1 MDKLPYDIGLVK
13 YKLHF
18 EKDQRMESSRDGWPW
33 AGFMTSRR
41 SGFSGTR
48 RLAWCKGSPKC
59 VNDGCPYLNQ
69 YSKNNRVQFEVKN
82 GESICHSCG
91 APAVHIPC
99 PASKVW
105 EFDDSNSA
113 VVVYHHG
120 VHTCVP
126 NAHRSVPQETYDDAA
141 SKFKAVKKLGPK
153 AYASNQI
160 IEAVEDGKS
169 IDEVLDLAVDLAPDK
184 IKRIKEK
191 VKRSMNPSG
200 ARDIS
205 LRRKAGINPGNK

>member
-1 MDKLPYDIGLVK
+1 MG
-13 YKLHF
+13 
-18 EKDQRMESSRDGWPW
+18 S
-33 AGFMTSRR
+33 
-41 SGFSGTR
+41 TR
-48 RLAWCKGSPKC
+48 
-59 VNDGCPYLNQ
+59 
-69 YSKNNRVQFEVKN
+69 
-82 GESICHSCG
+82 
-91 APAVHIPC
+91 
-99 PASKVW
+99 
-105 EFDDSNSA
+105 
-113 VVVYHHG
+113 
-120 VHTCVP
+120 VP

-205 LRRKAGINPGNK
+205 LRRKAGINPGNKLCTRQVTLRLQIEIIIKQTSPLDRLSKHTSAQEQTGRSTELSSELKHATLAASKQVMQR